1 MGITR
6 VATVRRDGA
15 RRWELA
21 AIHIVHTGTLH
32 NVVRS
37 IVLFILAVS
46 FTWPAHR
53 IDGNLG

>member
-1 MGITR
+1 MDITQ
-6 VATVRRDGA
+6 VATVRRDVV

-21 AIHIVHTGTLH
+21 AVHIVHTGTLH

-37 IVLFILAVS
+37 VVLCILAVS
-46 FTWPAHR
+46 FTRPDHS